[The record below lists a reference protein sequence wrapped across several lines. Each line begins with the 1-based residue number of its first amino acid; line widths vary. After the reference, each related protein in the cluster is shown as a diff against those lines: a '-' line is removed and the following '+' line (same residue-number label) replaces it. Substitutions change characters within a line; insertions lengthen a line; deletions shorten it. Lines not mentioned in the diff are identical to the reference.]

1 MEVINCDKL
10 RLNIAAV
17 VTPSTKD
24 ERGKSMTNRHRDG
37 RHKIRAAT
45 GEFIQ
50 DQLQITDDINR
61 EDPLNVIETVP
72 ITLGNMLAAAAEEK
86 ELSKGTMSNLLASGH
101 IVDPIAH
108 IYDFEVAPSIQSI
121 TSQVSEENDGYEAD
135 PCMDVDTETR
145 YPESRE
151 VYLGV
156 MGLLK
161 RPGPAVE
168 PKSGETGEH
177 EIAEW
182 YFKRQRAYRPQW
194 GQLGSQ

>member
-1 MEVINCDKL
+1 
-10 RLNIAAV
+10 
-17 VTPSTKD
+17 
-24 ERGKSMTNRHRDG
+24 MTHRHQDG

-50 DQLQITDDINR
+50 DQLHITDDVNR

-72 ITLGNMLAAAAEEK
+72 ITLGNMLASAAEEK
-86 ELSKGTMSNLLASGH
+86 ELNRETKSNLLAEGH

-108 IYDFEVAPSIQSI
+108 IYDFDVAPSVQNDEAQAI
-121 TSQVSEENDGYEAD
+121 ENDDGYEAD
-135 PCMDVDTETR
+135 HCMDTDRETR

-156 MGLLK
+156 MGLLQK
-161 RPGPAVE
+161 PGPAVA

-194 GQLGSQ
+194 GQLGAQ